1 MIKQFGIEIKWGI
14 IFSVMTLIW
23 MVLEKSV
30 GLHDQ
35 YIDKQMIYTNLIAI
49 PVIILYFMAL
59 SEQKKKFYHG
69 RMDFKEGLKA
79 GLVMTLVI
87 AILSP
92 LIQYITTMYITPMYF
107 TNMIKYSVG
116 KKMLTLDQA
125 QQYFSLNNYLK
136 QSAYGAL
143 VMGVLTSAI
152 VAAFLKSKVK

>member
-1 MIKQFGIEIKWGI
+1 
-14 IFSVMTLIW
+14 MTLLW
-23 MVLEKSV
+23 MIMEKGV

-49 PVIILYFMAL
+49 PIILLYYLAL
-59 SEQKKKFYHG
+59 SEKKKKFYQG
-69 RMDFKEGLKA
+69 KMDFKEGLKA

-92 LIQYITTMYITPMYF
+92 LIQYITSIYISPMYF
-107 TNMIKYSVG
+107 ANMIKYSVE